1 MSFSLEKSFE
11 GRRKIFEK
19 QDICVSPKFG
29 VKKSKENLRDMEIP
43 KMVLD
48 SW

>member
-1 MSFSLEKSFE
+1 MSFSLEKSLN

-19 QDICVSPKFG
+19 PDICVSPKFG
-29 VKKSKENLRDMEIP
+29 VKKSAENLGDIEIP
-43 KMVLD
+43 PMILD